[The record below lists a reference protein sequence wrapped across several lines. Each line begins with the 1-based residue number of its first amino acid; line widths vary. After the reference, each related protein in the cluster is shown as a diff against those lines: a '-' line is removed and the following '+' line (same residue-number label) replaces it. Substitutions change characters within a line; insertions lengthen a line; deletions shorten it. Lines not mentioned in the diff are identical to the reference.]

1 MRSPAKICVLT
12 SAHPPFDVRIFH
24 KECVSLANAGHEV
37 ILVAPHHG
45 SEQRQGVSID
55 AVSKHTGRVRRMFV
69 TTSSVLWRAFKN
81 NADIYH
87 FHDPE
92 LIPAGLVLRAIGKT
106 VIYDIHEDLP
116 GTISYKSY
124 IPRWLRQPMAKAV
137 DFLETRSASCFS
149 ALIAA
154 TPEIAAR
161 FRSHHPNVRVVHN
174 YPLSYE
180 FEAKADVS
188 SIPESYV
195 AYVGLR
201 ITIAR
206 GAKEMVRAMSLL
218 PKSLP
223 VKLKLVGNI
232 DSPELLKDLSALP
245 GWEKTEYVGTQDRVG
260 VASILRGAIAGLV
273 VLHPEPNY
281 VASHPVKLF
290 EYMCAGVPVVAS
302 NFSGFCAIVR
312 DSGCGIVVDPLN
324 EKEIASAI
332 EYLVTHPTEAQE
344 MGEKGRQAVRT
355 RFNWKNE
362 ERTLLDVYQDLSG
375 VVISRSNRVE
385 EIT

>member
-37 ILVAPHHG
+37 ILIAPHG
-45 SEQRQGVSID
+45 QSEKKQGIHID
-55 AVSKHTGRVRRMFV
+55 PVPKTTGRIRRMFV
-69 TTSSVLWRAFKN
+69 TATSVLWRAIKN
-81 NADIYH
+81 NADVYH

-92 LIPAGLVLRAIGKT
+92 LIPAGLVLRALGKR

-124 IPRWLRQPMAKAV
+124 IPRWLRRPFAKAV
-137 DFLETRSASCFS
+137 DFAETRSAGCFS

-161 FRSHHPNVRVVHN
+161 FRAHHPDVRVVHN
-174 YPLSYE
+174 YPLSRE
-180 FEAKADVS
+180 FEAKNDAS
-188 SIPESYV
+188 SVPESYV

-201 ITIAR
+201 ITTAR

-223 VKLKLVGNI
+223 VRLKLVGNI
-232 DSPELLKDLSALP
+232 DSPELLKDLSELP
-245 GWEKTEYVGTQDRVG
+245 GWEKTDYLGTQDRVG
-260 VASILRGAIAGLV
+260 VASILRGARAGLV

-281 VASHPVKLF
+281 VTSHPVKLF

-302 NFSGFCAIVR
+302 DFSGFRAAVR

-324 EKEIASAI
+324 EKEIAAAI
-332 EYLVTHPTEAQE
+332 EFLVMHPQEARQ
-344 MGEKGRQAVRT
+344 MGEKGRQAVEARY
-355 RFNWKNE
+355 NWKNE
-362 ERTLLDVYQDLSG
+362 EHTLLEVYRGLFGSP
-375 VVISRSNRVE
+375 VSHSSRVE
-385 EIT
+385 GTT